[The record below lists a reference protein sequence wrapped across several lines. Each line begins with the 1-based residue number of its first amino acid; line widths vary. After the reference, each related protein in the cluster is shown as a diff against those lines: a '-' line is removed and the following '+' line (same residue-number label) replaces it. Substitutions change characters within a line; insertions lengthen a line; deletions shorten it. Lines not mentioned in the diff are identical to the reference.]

1 MKSTAVVPVATCQEV
16 WDRRF
21 LSMARL
27 VSSWSKDPSTKVG
40 AVIVTPENVLVSV
53 GYNGF
58 AQAMPD
64 VEKHYIDREAKY
76 SRIVHSETNAI
87 VLARGDV
94 RGHTLYVTLPPC
106 DRCAVTIIQAGISR
120 VACPEIVSGDAE
132 LRWKEAFA
140 KARQYFDESGVTF
153 DKIKEERIS
162 TSDVGKS

>member
-1 MKSTAVVPVATCQEV
+1 MSSTVEVPVPTSQEV

-21 LSMARL
+21 LSMAKF
-27 VSSWSKDPSTKVG
+27 VSDWSKDPSTKVG
-40 AVIVTPENVLVSV
+40 AVIVTPENVVVSI

-64 VEKHYIDREAKY
+64 VQKHYANREEKY

-87 VLARGDV
+87 VLARKDV

-120 VACPEIVSGDAE
+120 VVCPEAINGDTE
-132 LRWKEAFA
+132 KRWKDAFE
-140 KARQYFDESGVTF
+140 KASQYFDESGVIF
-153 DKIKEERIS
+153 EKVKE
-162 TSDVGKS
+162 